1 MQAPMSALLKK
12 HILGVYLSAL
22 IYNKSAT
29 LLYFEHND
37 ITAQLLAELVSTQKK
52 MKHNYER
59 RLFIVGLSELLQ
71 NEVLP
76 ESLRPQLIGMIDAVI
91 DSLMSMIK
99 EEEKEAKRKAKAE
112 MQQSDESEDE
122 GDDIDSESDD
132 SDDENLQDDFGN
144 ESDDGV
150 NAQRAIGD
158 DELGFVNREERKGA
172 DSDDENV
179 YGSENEATED
189 SMVSVAF
196 ESHTNFSSI

>member
-1 MQAPMSALLKK
+1 MQTPMSALLKK

-29 LLYFEHND
+29 LLYFEHNG
-37 ITAQLLAELVSTQKK
+37 ITAQLLSELVSTQKK

-91 DSLMSMIK
+91 DSLMSMNK

-122 GDDIDSESDD
+122 GDDIDSDSDD
-132 SDDENLQDDFGN
+132 SDDENL
-144 ESDDGV
+144 
-150 NAQRAIGD
+150 
-158 DELGFVNREERKGA
+158 
-172 DSDDENV
+172 
-179 YGSENEATED
+179 
-189 SMVSVAF
+189 
-196 ESHTNFSSI
+196 